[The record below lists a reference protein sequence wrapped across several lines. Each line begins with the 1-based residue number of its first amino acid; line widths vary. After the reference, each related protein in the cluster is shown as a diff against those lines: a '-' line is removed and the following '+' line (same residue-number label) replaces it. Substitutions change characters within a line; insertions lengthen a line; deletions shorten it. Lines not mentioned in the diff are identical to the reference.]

1 MKKLAIIVAA
11 LLLITTPALATS
23 VEDLISGLESEL
35 ATVPDLSGAFG
46 SAGEAQGEVFATG
59 VITGEGTLYDDDGT
73 GNAGA
78 DLLLLQQGF
87 SASAVLVADRAG
99 TLYAR
104 GAASV
109 LILPQIIPGKTL
121 VVVGDGSTPSAPA
134 ETARPTPAPIYNAIS
149 LTVGGTTQTL
159 EQSTGKSTSTSLDAS
174 FSSESAQ
181 FVIGLP
187 LALTAGDVLTPQSAA
202 NATDSY
208 PYLSYIDENGTE
220 WYALAWSRPTG
231 VAPDL
236 SIEYVIEREP
246 DAAADYAISIEMAQ
260 GGEYRGTL
268 WALLVNSLD
277 TSQSMEVNAVFHFTT
292 SMS

>member
-159 EQSTGKSTSTSLDAS
+159 EQSTPVFPAKVRSSLSDCRWRSPPGMCLRRKAR
-174 FSSESAQ
+174 
-181 FVIGLP
+181 P
-187 LALTAGDVLTPQSAA
+187 TPLTAILTYLILMKTVPSGTRSPGAA
-202 NATDSY
+202 PRA
-208 PYLSYIDENGTE
+208 
-220 WYALAWSRPTG
+220 
-231 VAPDL
+231 
-236 SIEYVIEREP
+236 
-246 DAAADYAISIEMAQ
+246 
-260 GGEYRGTL
+260 
-268 WALLVNSLD
+268 SLPI
-277 TSQSMEVNAVFHFTT
+277 
-292 SMS
+292 